1 MAVLAHAAEWAGW
14 AGVWLL
20 CAAGMGL
27 SLLTI
32 SGTWLVLAAGV
43 LARLL
48 GGGFPGWGTLAAFGG
63 VCVAVEAGE
72 WYSSSWGITKR
83 GGSGAAGW
91 MSLLGGIAGAVLG
104 GIFIPLAIVGPLAGM
119 LAGSFLGAYAVERH
133 RLRRNGAAA
142 HVAMGAVW
150 AQLGMLVLKVAA
162 TAGMIAWLVAGVAV
176 S

>member
-1 MAVLAHAAEWAGW
+1 M
-14 AGVWLL
+14 
-20 CAAGMGL
+20 
-27 SLLTI
+27 
-32 SGTWLVLAAGV
+32 
-43 LARLL
+43 
-48 GGGFPGWGTLAAFGG
+48 
-63 VCVAVEAGE
+63 
-72 WYSSSWGITKR
+72 
-83 GGSGAAGW
+83 
-91 MSLLGGIAGAVLG
+91 LGGIAGAVLG